1 MAERLS
7 DLVAQIASVGQL
19 EAVVTAMRGIAASR
33 AQQARSALAGVEAYA
48 EVVSGA
54 IGQALS
60 LMPAD
65 GPPPASPRRQSRGLI
80 LFCAEQG
87 FAGAFSER
95 VFDAVAGDLKGASV
109 FLVGTRGAAVA
120 EERDIRPAWTAPMA
134 TQVGAIQSFA
144 NRLADALYERVAG
157 GTVANVEVV
166 FSRLRSGHGIE
177 IDRHSLLP
185 VDLGRFARPVQN
197 QPPLIA
203 LAPWVLLERLASEYV
218 YAQLLEAAMH
228 AFAAENEARMMAM
241 AAAKDN
247 IASKLAG
254 LSQREH
260 QLRQEEITTEIV
272 ELAAGSEA
280 LRRRA

>member
-1 MAERLS
+1 MAERLC
-7 DLVAQIASVGQL
+7 DLVAQIESVGQL

-33 AQQARSALAGVEAYA
+33 AQQARSALAGIEAYA

-54 IGQALS
+54 IGQAVS
-60 LMPAD
+60 LMPVD
-65 GPPPASPRRQSRGLI
+65 GPPPASSRRRRRGLI

-95 VFDAVAGDLKGASV
+95 VLDVVTGDLEGAAV

-120 EERDIRPAWTAPMA
+120 EERGIRPAWKAPMA
-134 TQVGAIQSFA
+134 TQMGAIESFA
-144 NRLADALYERVAG
+144 NNLADALYERVAG
-157 GTVANVEVV
+157 GTVANVDVV
-166 FSRLRSGHGIE
+166 FSRPHSGHGIE

-185 VDLGRFARPVQN
+185 VDLSRFARPVQN
-197 QPPLIA
+197 QPPLIT

-218 YAQLLEAAMH
+218 YAQLLEAATH

-272 ELAAGSEA
+272 ELATGAEA
-280 LRRRA
+280 LRPGA